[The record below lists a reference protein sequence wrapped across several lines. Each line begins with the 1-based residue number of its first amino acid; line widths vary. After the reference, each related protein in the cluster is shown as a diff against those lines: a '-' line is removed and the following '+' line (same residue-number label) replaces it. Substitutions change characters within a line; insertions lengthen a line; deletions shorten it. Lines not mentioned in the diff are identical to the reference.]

1 MVTPAEIFTLLA
13 DTEPNWKWFLLI
25 FLFCFMPQKHV
36 FHSLIRIVDHISKGT
51 FEFLR
56 LLNAIGLVIALLLVI
71 TVKVL
76 DLISRY
82 DDEDQQ

>member
-13 DTEPNWKWFLLI
+13 DTEPNWKWFLFI
-25 FLFCFMPQKHV
+25 FLFWIMPQKQV
-36 FHSLIRIVDHISKGT
+36 FHSLIRIADHVSKGT
-51 FEFLR
+51 VEFLK
-56 LLNAIGLVIALLLVI
+56 LLNAIGLVIALTLVI
-71 TVKVL
+71 AAKVL